1 VPAARVEHAVPA
13 ERLSWGYFRS
23 RCWAEGL
30 SKALVT
36 EEVGSTDA
44 LSSEWMYTLR
54 TLPTGVVR
62 GLSDGVRGDHTGYL
76 RAGAIIGGFLVTA
89 AGYLRGRL
97 TNGTMKSAPRK
108 AAS

>member
-1 VPAARVEHAVPA
+1 VETELTVS

-23 RCWAEGL
+23 RCCAEGL

-36 EEVGSTDA
+36 EATGSTDA
-44 LSSEWMYTLR
+44 LSSEWAYTRR
-54 TLPTGVVR
+54 TLATGVGR
-62 GLSDGVRGDHTGYL
+62 GLSDGVCGAPTRDL
-76 RAGAIIGGFLVTA
+76 RAGAISGVRPVTT

-97 TNGTMKSAPRK
+97 THGTMRSAPQK